1 MSCKDFGGLDPVAG
15 ICVGSFIPIHRY
27 STCCCML
34 DKIFTAML
42 NLIRSIMRAFNLETE
57 IVLTEHKIKT
67 KAVKPERSEK
77 AWDDSHWV
85 HGNIFIK
92 DYANPVKISKE
103 KIEENDYHLIAS
115 ERYKTFMEQD
125 LIDDMLQASKD
136 SGLTLLQ
143 ALIVILST
151 NLLSVGMIYAFT
163 TGMI

>member
-1 MSCKDFGGLDPVAG
+1 
-15 ICVGSFIPIHRY
+15 
-27 STCCCML
+27 ML
-34 DKIFTAML
+34 ELIFTAML
-42 NLIRSIMRAFNLETE
+42 NAVRQLMRVFNLETE

-67 KAVKPERSEK
+67 KARKPKNSDK

-85 HGNIFIK
+85 YGNIFIK
-92 DYANPVKISKE
+92 DYANPVKIAKD
-103 KIEENDYHLIAS
+103 KVEENDYHLIAS

-136 SGLTLLQ
+136 DGLTLLQ
-143 ALIVILST
+143 ALVAIIAT